1 VEVDLWIIAAET
13 RDISLK
19 AGLIEPAEHQIKLF
33 AQNEPDERQGELLEF
48 HWLVQ
53 NSAKNLGGL
62 GIRQLAS
69 RNLKLPSDEFFGA
82 LESKGRKSSN
92 IVGCDRLVGLV
103 RADGV
108 SQLAFEDSDFDLI
121 SSMPRLW
128 AQMPRRALAN
138 GWLAVTK
145 VI

>member
-1 VEVDLWIIAAET
+1 MSGRGSFWNFTGMSRTRLKTWAASGFVNSLPA
-13 RDISLK
+13 ISSSL
-19 AGLIEPAEHQIKLF
+19 PM
-33 AQNEPDERQGELLEF
+33 
-48 HWLVQ
+48 
-53 NSAKNLGGL
+53 NS
-62 GIRQLAS
+62 
-69 RNLKLPSDEFFGA
+69 FGA
-82 LESKGRKSSN
+82 LESKGGKSSN